1 MNALG
6 GLIFGLLAIVV
17 VVAFFK
23 QRSERGH
30 FDDEL

>member
-1 MNALG
+1 MFIIG
-6 GLIFGLLAIVV
+6 GLLFGLLAIVV

-30 FDDEL
+30 WED

>member
-1 MNALG
+1 MYVVG

-30 FDDEL
+30 FDD

>member
-1 MNALG
+1 MFIVG

-23 QRSERGH
+23 QRNGRGQW
-30 FDDEL
+30 DE

>member
-1 MNALG
+1 MFIVG

-23 QRSERGH
+23 QRSERGR
-30 FDDEL
+30 FDD

>member
-1 MNALG
+1 MYYVLG
-6 GLIFGLLAIVV
+6 TLIFALLAIVV

-30 FDDEL
+30 FDD